1 MTPVTC
7 KIMVE
12 LHQNEERQ
20 RLHDVGATP
29 TSPRSIF
36 TNHLAQMKTAAAG
49 DDYVVANSTSDNHVQ
64 FLDHLSDAEIDAT
77 TWSIANMGSIVNQ
90 LERQI
95 DGIAVNNQILF
106 TKEFSICLII
116 SDDFCEA
123 WAFRRCG
130 KPLNS
135 P

>member
-1 MTPVTC
+1 
-7 KIMVE
+7 
-12 LHQNEERQ
+12 
-20 RLHDVGATP
+20 
-29 TSPRSIF
+29 
-36 TNHLAQMKTAAAG
+36 MKTAAAG